1 MAGSI
6 LIVDDVSTNR
16 IVLKAMLSGARYAT
30 SQTASGAEALAVAAQ
45 EQPRLILLDIDLP
58 DMPGIELIARLRA
71 DPATRRIPVVAVTSH
86 TTPEMRLNL
95 LNAGATDIL
104 AKPFNELL
112 MLARLRSLLR
122 EHSTDAEFALR
133 EATCR
138 ELGFAEARSEFSPP
152 ARVAMIAAQTET
164 ASRWKNALVPQMPGD
179 IIEVIGHEK
188 ALTRAAGKAAPDIFV
203 IEADLARPGE
213 GLRLMS
219 ELRSRCETR
228 NAVIV
233 IATSPSALE
242 TRATALDLGAND
254 LASTNLSAPVT
265 AQETALRL
273 QRQLQRKRALE
284 SQRETLDEGLRLAMV
299 DPLTGL
305 YNRRYAST
313 HLTRMAEHAL
323 RTKRPFGVMLLDLDR
338 FKAVNDTFGHSV
350 GDEVLTYVAARL
362 RNNLRSVD
370 LIARIGGEEFLV
382 AMPDTSIS
390 EARAAA
396 ERLREVIESTPV
408 LLKDGRSLPITIS
421 IGLALGGT
429 TRGTTQQLVDQA
441 DSALLG
447 AKATGRNQVSVA
459 RAGTAA

>member
-16 IVLKAMLSGARYAT
+16 IVLKAMLSGARYTTCQA
-30 SQTASGAEALAVAAQ
+30 ASGAEALALTAAK
-45 EQPRLILLDIDLP
+45 QPGLVLLDVDLP
-58 DMPGIELIARLRA
+58 DMSGIEIITRLRA

-86 TTPEMRLNL
+86 ATPEMRLNL
-95 LNAGATDIL
+95 LHAGATDIL

-122 EHSTDAEFALR
+122 EHGTDAEFALR

-152 ARVAMIAAQTET
+152 ARVAMIAAQAET
-164 ASRWKNALVPQMPGD
+164 ALRWKTALVQQMPGD
-179 IIEVIGHEK
+179 RIEVIGQEK
-188 ALTRAAGKAAPDIFV
+188 ALTHATHNAAPDIFV
-203 IEADLARPGE
+203 IEADLARPSE

-219 ELRSRCETR
+219 ELRSRAETR

-233 IATSPSALE
+233 IATSPSAVE
-242 TRATALDLGAND
+242 TQATALDLGAND
-254 LASTNLSAPVT
+254 LASTNLSAPFM

-273 QRQLQRKRALE
+273 RRQLQRKHALE
-284 SQRETLDEGLRLAMV
+284 RQRETLDEGLRLAMV

-305 YNRRYAST
+305 YNRRYART
-313 HLTRMAEHAL
+313 HLTRLAEHAL
-323 RTKRPFGVMLLDLDR
+323 RTKRSFAVMLLDLDR
-338 FKAVNDTFGHSV
+338 FKSVNDTYGHTV
-350 GDEVLTYVAARL
+350 GDEVLTAVASRL
-362 RNNLRSVD
+362 RGNLRAVD
-370 LIARIGGEEFLV
+370 LIARIGGEEFLI
-382 AMPDTSIS
+382 AMPDTSMP

-396 ERLREVIESTPV
+396 ERLRRVIESTPV
-408 LLKDGRSLPITIS
+408 PLHDGRSISVTIS

-429 TRGTTQQLVDQA
+429 TPDTPQQLVDQA

-447 AKATGRNQVSVA
+447 AKSTGRNQVSVA